1 MKSLFPAPV
10 EAVFPEKS
18 KIRANDL
25 LEDINRYLDHY
36 GLEADSLIDMQV
48 KGYLLDYY
56 QNAGLP
62 KSTTPAGFRVLALEH
77 PGGTAGS
84 TDIPLLMA
92 YVHGGGRLSDLI
104 NISAPLNSVRS
115 NEKAIVE
122 DILDNSPQHV
132 IIGKGLTG
140 GHLANRMYVSW
151 VEHLFKSFPD
161 HLEGIVERLPD
172 HHRRSAMVF
181 VHQMAERLRWTPP
194 DALQPSL
201 SEAQRHGLDRNNYS
215 AQHYQALIRYAGDTK
230 PTLNNHKFLNNV
242 FLTDAFLQLDRS
254 NDTAQVVDNLLSKA
268 RATLRTMQ
276 SPNEIESVAVQLVA
290 CALASHPEHFK
301 AAGFGLNNLVGFT
314 TERIIDDTGAHQR
327 VMSGPLAF
335 FMQYEDLGDPNL
347 HRHVFDHC
355 KRLAPELSIDKIIQK
370 NGVQHSTLVAL
381 MMVEQNSF
389 YPALEE
395 FVLNNPIPT
404 HKGIAIAHRIHSDG
418 VASRYKPEALY
429 EIYKSYMNDFPLHA
443 PSTDL
448 NVPQVAPYV
457 APNTSIK
464 FKTAYESVKGFK
476 ELVIARLEALD
487 GLTQA
492 HLSATG
498 LDNDIAPQLV
508 QKLGVRDRGRQFAQ
522 ELGI

>member
-18 KIRANDL
+18 KIRASEL

-62 KSTTPAGFRVLALEH
+62 KSTTPAGFRVLALEN

-122 DILDNSPQHV
+122 DILENSPQHV
-132 IIGKGLTG
+132 IIGKGLIG
-140 GHLANRMYVSW
+140 GPLANRMYLSW
-151 VEHLFKSFPD
+151 VEHLFKAYTP
-161 HLEGIVERLPD
+161 HLESIVERLPD
-172 HHRRSAMVF
+172 HHRRSATVF

-194 DALQPSL
+194 DALKPSL
-201 SEAQRHGLDRNNYS
+201 TETQRLGLDRNSFSAENYK
-215 AQHYQALIRYAGDTK
+215 ALVQYAGDAK
-230 PTLNNHKFLNNV
+230 PALNNYRLLGNV
-242 FLTDAFLQLDRS
+242 FLTDAFLQLERS
-254 NDTAQVVDNLLSKA
+254 SDTTQVVDNLLSKA
-268 RATLRTMQ
+268 RVTLRTME
-276 SPNEIESVAVQLVA
+276 SPNDEEAMAHQMVA
-290 CALASHPEHFK
+290 CALTAHPEHFK
-301 AAGFGLNNLVGFT
+301 AAGFGLNNLVGFP
-314 TERIIDDTGAHQR
+314 TEGILDETGAHQR
-327 VMSGPLAF
+327 ILSGPLAF
-335 FMQYEDLGDPNL
+335 FMQYEGLNDPDL
-347 HRHVFDHC
+347 HRNVLEHC
-355 KRLAPELSIDKIIQK
+355 QRLEPDLSIDSIIRH
-370 NGVQHSTLVAL
+370 NGLQHSTLLAL
-381 MMVEQNSF
+381 MMIEKDSY

-395 FVLNNPIPT
+395 LVLTKPFPT
-404 HKGIAIAHRIHSDG
+404 VRGIGIAHRIHSDG
-418 VASRYKPEALY
+418 VASRYKPEALW

-443 PSTDL
+443 PGTDL
-448 NVPQVAPYV
+448 NVAQEAPYV
-457 APNTSIK
+457 APNIAIK

-476 ELVIARLEALD
+476 ELVIARLDALE

-498 LDNDIAPQLV
+498 LDNDNAPQLV
-508 QKLGVRDRGRQFAQ
+508 QKLGVRDRGRQFVQ